1 MKTHIYRY
9 NLSLLICLS
18 SAPPPAS
25 NITNVGFAVGES
37 FSVEWS
43 EPAEVVDGIDFYI
56 VPDELNCTRDSV
68 TISTCQYSTAHLGQ
82 AYNFTVLTHNNTP
95 NCGTQE
101 SEATITVNLQGM
113 HKYIFSLL
121 MYVLRYQ

>member
-1 MKTHIYRY
+1 MKNHTGII
-9 NLSLLICLS
+9 LSLLS
-18 SAPPPAS
+18 SAPPPAP

-43 EPAEVVDGIDFYI
+43 GESAEVVDGIDFYI

-101 SEATITVNLQGM
+101 SEATVTVNLQGM
-113 HKYIFSLL
+113 RKYIFSLL